1 MKRSPALSRFLE
13 ATGETLSG
21 LVEAGT
27 PAGEA
32 AGRISDALAK
42 STGTIVPVEPDPPP
56 AFRYLDAALDR
67 AVNVAPIASLAAAF
81 SDLAPEL
88 AWRRRPGAEAH
99 GGEFRDGH
107 ANTEIVGPGGLERR
121 SDVLVGTS
129 LVAPGGALRRP
140 PPSAGGDLHRHERR
154 RVVPRRERLVRAR
167 GRKHRLPPAECG
179 ACDARGRDVA
189 ACGVGAVGG
198 SGGFVLH
205 LSALVPSSVVGRA
218 PGPLPSSNQ

>member
-42 STGTIVPVEPDPPP
+42 STGTIVPVELDPPP
-56 AFRYLDAALDR
+56 ASRYLDAALDR
-67 AVNVAPIASLAAAF
+67 AVNVAPIASFAAAF

-99 GGEFRDGH
+99 GEDFRDGH
-107 ANTEIVGPGGLERR
+107 ANAEIVGPGGLERR
-121 SDVLVGTS
+121 SDVLVGAS
-129 LVAPGGALRRP
+129 LVAPGVRYIDHHHPPEEIYIVMSEGEWYREGKGWYPPGAGSTVYHP
-140 PPSAGGDLHRHERR
+140 PNVVHAMRAG
-154 RVVPRRERLVRAR
+154 
-167 GRKHRLPPAECG
+167 
-179 ACDARGRDVA
+179 A
-189 ACGVGAVGG
+189 APLLAVW
-198 SGGFVLH
+198 VLWIDEH
-205 LSALVPSSVVGRA
+205 AT
-218 PGPLPSSNQ
+218 

>member
-56 AFRYLDAALDR
+56 AFRYLDAALYR

-129 LVAPGGALRRP
+129 LVAPGVRYVDHHHPPEEIYIVMSEGAWYREVRGWYVPGAGSTVYHP
-140 PPSAGGDLHRHERR
+140 PNVVHAMRAGETSLLAVWVLWVD
-154 RVVPRRERLVRAR
+154 
-167 GRKHRLPPAECG
+167 PA
-179 ACDARGRDVA
+179 A
-189 ACGVGAVGG
+189 
-198 SGGFVLH
+198 
-205 LSALVPSSVVGRA
+205 SSYT
-218 PGPLPSSNQ
+218 

>member
-56 AFRYLDAALDR
+56 AFRHLDAALDR

-99 GGEFRDGH
+99 GEEFRDGH
-107 ANTEIVGPGGLERR
+107 ANAEIVGPGGLERR
-121 SDVLVGTS
+121 SDVLVGAS
-129 LVAPGGALRRP
+129 LVAPGVRYVDHHHPPEEIYIVMSEGAWYREGRGWYVPGAGSTVYHP
-140 PPSAGGDLHRHERR
+140 PNVVHAMRAGETSLLAVWVLWVD
-154 RVVPRRERLVRAR
+154 
-167 GRKHRLPPAECG
+167 PA
-179 ACDARGRDVA
+179 A
-189 ACGVGAVGG
+189 
-198 SGGFVLH
+198 
-205 LSALVPSSVVGRA
+205 SSDT
-218 PGPLPSSNQ
+218 